1 MWTCR
6 TPCRPAVQP
15 VLSGE
20 FHLHPRFHSRFLATD
35 RDVLA
40 WLPPGYYSEP
50 LRRFPVL
57 YLQDGQNLFNPE
69 TAFVRG
75 QDWRAHETAAGLIA
89 SGAIEPLILVGIDN
103 TGVHRA
109 QEYTPVSGLR
119 GEGGK
124 AGSYLRLLTAEVKP
138 LIDSQYRT
146 LPEASHTGV
155 GGSSL
160 GGLFSLYAG
169 LMRPDGF
176 GKVAA
181 MSPSVW
187 WGGRDILR
195 RVKRLARRP
204 GQRLWVDI
212 GTAEGA
218 QPERTVMDARALRDA
233 LCEKGWRMGEDLQ
246 YMEDEGAG
254 HDERS
259 WCARVGP
266 MLRFLYPAR

>member
-6 TPCRPAVQP
+6 SRPAAQP
-15 VLSGE
+15 VHSGE
-20 FHLHPRFHSRFLATD
+20 FHLHRQFHSRFVAPD
-35 RDVLA
+35 RDVLV
-40 WLPPGYYSEP
+40 WLPPGYHAESS
-50 LRRFPVL
+50 RRFPVL

-75 QDWRAHETAAGLIA
+75 QDWRAHETAAGLIV
-89 SGAIEPLILVGIDN
+89 SGAVEPLILVGIDN
-103 TGVHRA
+103 TGVHRVR
-109 QEYTPVSGLR
+109 EYTPVRGLR

-124 AGSYLRLLTAEVKP
+124 AASYLRLLIEEVKP
-138 LIDSQYRT
+138 LIDRQYRT
-146 LPEASHTGV
+146 LPEATQTGV

-169 LMRPDGF
+169 LTRPDAF
-176 GKVAA
+176 GKIAA
-181 MSPSVW
+181 MSPSIW

-195 RVKRLARRP
+195 RVKRLAGKS
-204 GQRLWVDI
+204 GQRIWLDT

-218 QPERTVMDARALRDA
+218 QPERTVAGARALRDA
-233 LCEKGWRMGEDLQ
+233 LCEKGWRLGEDLQ
-246 YMEDEGAG
+246 YLEVEGAG

-259 WCARVGP
+259 WGARVEP